1 MMENVVYNREYS
13 LATAASPGRREQTP
27 TTQGSERAELYKHE
41 EAGTWEKYDVF
52 DEEDLDSEGIFV
64 LHSQQPTRHVW
75 VWIGCDYTGK
85 MGMDGEAVDG
95 LLLARQFRNDMGLPD
110 EGNVTIIKSV
120 AQETDE
126 FLSHFH

>member
-1 MMENVVYNREYS
+1 MTENVLYNRDYS
-13 LATAASPGRREQTP
+13 LTSAPSPGRREQT
-27 TTQGSERAELYKHE
+27 TTAQSSERVELYKHE
-41 EAGTWEKYDVF
+41 EDGTWEKYDVF
-52 DEEDLDSEGIFV
+52 DEEDLDAEGIFV
-64 LHSQQPTRHVW
+64 LHSQQPRHVW
-75 VWIGCDYTGK
+75 VWIGCDYSGK

-95 LLLARQFRNDMGLPD
+95 LLLARQFRNDMELPD